1 MPHKKKRPA
10 EELHS
15 RAMKLALGKCR
26 RHVFFCVGSD
36 CCNGHSGKA
45 AWKALKRSI
54 KHHELDDGT
63 VLRTKVD
70 CLGLC
75 CSGPVAVVYP
85 EGTWYA
91 QLTAD
96 RIPRFVRE
104 HLAGGSPI
112 TEWIFARNPL
122 RADRISEDLATANQ
136 AIVTPT

>member
-1 MPHKKKRPA
+1 MPHEKKQHGKKLRARAAKRSI
-10 EELHS
+10 E
-15 RAMKLALGKCR
+15 KTR
-26 RHVFFCVGSD
+26 RHVFLCVGSD
-36 CCNGHSGKA
+36 CCSGHSGKA

-54 KHHELDDGT
+54 KQHGLDDGT

-91 QLTAD
+91 ELTAD
-96 RIPRFVRE
+96 RIARFVDE

-112 TEWIFARNPL
+112 DEWIFARSCEV
-122 RADRISEDLATANQ
+122 ADCAVDD
-136 AIVTPT
+136 

>member
-1 MPHKKKRPA
+1 MPHPKKHRGKK
-10 EELHS
+10 LHA
-15 RAMKLALGKCR
+15 RAAKLALGRYR
-26 RHVFFCVGSD
+26 RHVLLCVGAD

-45 AWKALKRSI
+45 AWKALKRSL
-54 KHHELDDGT
+54 KQHGLDDGT

-96 RIPRFVRE
+96 RIPRFVEE
-104 HLAGGSPI
+104 HLAGDTPI

-122 RADRISEDLATANQ
+122 TTGSEFKD
-136 AIVTPT
+136 

>member
-1 MPHKKKRPA
+1 MPHKKKNQ
-10 EELHS
+10 EKKLHA
-15 RAMKLALGKCR
+15 RAAKLSIGKCR
-26 RHVFFCVGSD
+26 RHVFLCVGSD

-45 AWKALKRSI
+45 AWKALKRSL
-54 KHHELDDGT
+54 KQHDLDDGS

-96 RIPRFVRE
+96 CIPRFVRE

-112 TEWIFARNPL
+112 TEWIFGRNPAAAGSIL
-122 RADRISEDLATANQ
+122 ED
-136 AIVTPT
+136 